1 MRDRKP
7 IPKNQSEVTQAA
19 LNDAYLTS
27 RGRPT
32 SDSISQRHEN
42 RSLKTTRKTDKVK
55 DISIGLQDID
65 YAIKYYFDTIIKP
78 TVVQDGQRIDVPVRY
93 ASPERWKSVQQDGYY
108 RDTNGKLVL
117 PVIMYKRDGVE
128 KNRSLGNK
136 IDGNLASLF
145 QVFETRY
152 NQRNQYDRFSILNNR
167 IPSKQYYVSV
177 VPDYVTVTYSVSIFT
192 NYVEQNNKI
201 IEAIEFASDSYWGQE
216 NRWHFRTMLDSFS
229 TTNIINTGEDKAA
242 VTTVTLK
249 VNGYLI
255 ADSVNKHLADT
266 GMHYSPAQVIF
277 GLETVENINEKFVP
291 TSQIINS
298 QSGGTT
304 SFLGGAGDIAT
315 FSAPSPLV
323 TGQSLQTTSFVG
335 NGINVL
341 NNNQSYTGL
350 TPEDLA
356 YISTNISKT
365 ADVVAP
371 VTATFNATSFL
382 EPSAGSQ
389 LPPTSISN
397 FTFYAN
403 SFPISY
409 NEITGWGS
417 DGMGNLILTIDPT
430 ALGYYLTDKIITAV
444 GKFT

>member
-7 IPKNQSEVTQAA
+7 IPKNSSEITQEA
-19 LNDAYLTS
+19 LNNAYLTS
-27 RGRPT
+27 QGKPT
-32 SDSISQRHEN
+32 SDSIAQRHQN
-42 RSLKTTRKTDKVK
+42 RAGQTTRKTDKVK
-55 DISIGLQDID
+55 DISIGLEDID

-117 PVIMYKRDGVE
+117 PVIMYKRDSVE

-152 NQRNQYDRFSILNNR
+152 NQRNQYDKFSILNNR

-229 TTNIINTGEDKAA
+229 TTNIINNNEDKAA

-266 GMHYSPAQVIF
+266 GMHYSPAQVVF
-277 GLETVENINEKFVP
+277 GLETTPDLGSITPKTQIPENNSARS
-291 TSQIINS
+291 TSFIGDGVSIKNTIVSGAALADLTYLNTNKAIIATSITAPNIINIA
-298 QSGGTT
+298 
-304 SFLGGAGDIAT
+304 GASI
-315 FSAPSPLV
+315 
-323 TGQSLQTTSFVG
+323 
-335 NGINVL
+335 L
-341 NNNQSYTGL
+341 NPDAAS
-350 TPEDLA
+350 
-356 YISTNISKT
+356 S
-365 ADVVAP
+365 
-371 VTATFNATSFL
+371 
-382 EPSAGSQ
+382 
-389 LPPTSISN
+389 LPPTTINN
-397 FTFYAN
+397 FIIYAN
-403 SFPISY
+403 GVLIPSY
-409 NEITGWGS
+409 LATLVPYSGGVSIQINIA
-417 DGMGNLILTIDPT
+417 
-430 ALGYYLTDKIITAV
+430 ALGYPLQSNYQVLVI
-444 GKFT
+444 GKFQ

>member
-7 IPKNQSEVTQAA
+7 IPKNQSEVTQAS

-27 RGRPT
+27 QGRPV
-32 SDSISQRHEN
+32 SDSVAQRHEN
-42 RSLKTTRKTDKVK
+42 RALQTTRKTDKVK
-55 DISIGLQDID
+55 DISIGLEDID

-128 KNRSLGNK
+128 KNRKLGNK

-152 NQRNQYDRFSILNNR
+152 NQRNQYDKFSILNNR

-177 VPDYVTVTYSVSIFT
+177 VPDYVTITYSVSIFT

-229 TTNIINTGEDKAA
+229 TTNIINSGEDKAA

-266 GMHYSPAQVIF
+266 GMHYSPAQIVF
-277 GLETVENINEKFVP
+277 GLETTPDINGVTPKTQIPESNSARSTSFIGDGVSIRNTIVTGAALADLTYLNTNKALLATSITAPDTINIAGASILQPDASSSLPTTTINNFIIYANGVLIPSSLATLVP
-291 TSQIINS
+291 Y
-298 QSGGTT
+298 SGGV
-304 SFLGGAGDIAT
+304 SI
-315 FSAPSPLV
+315 
-323 TGQSLQTTSFVG
+323 Q
-335 NGINVL
+335 I
-341 NNNQSYTGL
+341 
-350 TPEDLA
+350 
-356 YISTNISKT
+356 NIS
-365 ADVVAP
+365 
-371 VTATFNATSFL
+371 
-382 EPSAGSQ
+382 
-389 LPPTSISN
+389 
-397 FTFYAN
+397 
-403 SFPISY
+403 
-409 NEITGWGS
+409 
-417 DGMGNLILTIDPT
+417 
-430 ALGYYLTDKIITAV
+430 ALGYPLQSNYQIIV
-444 GKFT
+444 IGKFQ

>member
-7 IPKNQSEVTQAA
+7 IPKNQSEVTQAS

-27 RGRPT
+27 QGRPV
-32 SDSISQRHEN
+32 SDSVAQRHEN
-42 RSLKTTRKTDKVK
+42 RALQTTRKTDKVK
-55 DISIGLQDID
+55 DISIGLEDID

-128 KNRSLGNK
+128 KNRKLGNK

-152 NQRNQYDRFSILNNR
+152 NQRNQYDKFSILNNR

-177 VPDYVTVTYSVSIFT
+177 VPDYVTITYSVSIFT

-229 TTNIINTGEDKAA
+229 TTNIINSGEDKAA

-266 GMHYSPAQVIF
+266 GMHYSPAQIVF
-277 GLETVENINEKFVP
+277 GLETTPDINGVTPKTQIPESNSARSTSFIGDGVSIRNTIVTGAALADLTYLNTNKALLATSITAPDTINIAGASILQPDASSSLPTTTINNFIIYANGVLIPSSLATLVP
-291 TSQIINS
+291 Y
-298 QSGGTT
+298 SGGV
-304 SFLGGAGDIAT
+304 SIQINIA
-315 FSAPSPLV
+315 
-323 TGQSLQTTSFVG
+323 
-335 NGINVL
+335 
-341 NNNQSYTGL
+341 
-350 TPEDLA
+350 
-356 YISTNISKT
+356 
-365 ADVVAP
+365 
-371 VTATFNATSFL
+371 
-382 EPSAGSQ
+382 
-389 LPPTSISN
+389 
-397 FTFYAN
+397 
-403 SFPISY
+403 
-409 NEITGWGS
+409 
-417 DGMGNLILTIDPT
+417 
-430 ALGYYLTDKIITAV
+430 ALGYPLQSNYQIIV
-444 GKFT
+444 IGKFQ

>member
-19 LNDAYLTS
+19 LNDAYLAS
-27 RGRPT
+27 QGRPV
-32 SDSISQRHEN
+32 SDSVAQRHEN
-42 RSLKTTRKTDKVK
+42 RALQTTRKTDKVK
-55 DISIGLQDID
+55 DISIGLEDID

-128 KNRSLGNK
+128 KNRKLGNK

-152 NQRNQYDRFSILNNR
+152 NQRNQYDKFSILNNR

-216 NRWHFRTMLDSFS
+216 NRWHFRTTLDNFS
-229 TTNIINTGEDKAA
+229 TTNIINSGEDKAA

-266 GMHYSPAQVIF
+266 GIHYSPAQIVF
-277 GLETVENINEKFVP
+277 GLETTPDLKTISPKTQMPQSNSARSTSFIGDGVNIRNTIVNGAALADLTYLNTNKALLA
-291 TSQIINS
+291 TSITAPNIINIAGAS
-298 QSGGTT
+298 ILDPALSSSLPATTINNFIIYANGVLIPSSLATLVPYSGGV
-304 SFLGGAGDIAT
+304 SIQINIA
-315 FSAPSPLV
+315 
-323 TGQSLQTTSFVG
+323 
-335 NGINVL
+335 
-341 NNNQSYTGL
+341 
-350 TPEDLA
+350 
-356 YISTNISKT
+356 
-365 ADVVAP
+365 
-371 VTATFNATSFL
+371 
-382 EPSAGSQ
+382 
-389 LPPTSISN
+389 
-397 FTFYAN
+397 
-403 SFPISY
+403 
-409 NEITGWGS
+409 
-417 DGMGNLILTIDPT
+417 
-430 ALGYYLTDKIITAV
+430 ALGYPLQPDYQVIVI
-444 GKFT
+444 GKFQ

>member
-27 RGRPT
+27 QGKPI
-32 SDSISQRHEN
+32 SDSIAQRHQN
-42 RSLKTTRKTDKVK
+42 RALQTTRKTDKVK

-65 YAIKYYFDTIIKP
+65 YAIKYYFDTVIKP
-78 TVVQDGQRIDVPVRY
+78 SVVQDGQRIDVPVRY

-128 KNRSLGNK
+128 KNRNLGNK

-152 NQRNQYDRFSILNNR
+152 NQRNQYDKFSLLNNR

-177 VPDYVTVTYSVSIFT
+177 VPDYVIITYTVSIFT

-229 TTNIINTGEDKAA
+229 TTNIINSGEDKAA

-255 ADSVNKHLADT
+255 ADSINRHLADT
-266 GMHYSPAQVIF
+266 EMHYSPAQVVF
-277 GLETVENINEKFVP
+277 GLEVVDNPTENFNAA
-291 TSQIINS
+291 SQIAAS
-298 QSGGTT
+298 QGG
-304 SFLGGAGDIAT
+304 
-315 FSAPSPLV
+315 
-323 TGQSLQTTSFVG
+323 GQTSFVG
-335 NGINVL
+335 NGSNV
-341 NNNQSYTGL
+341 
-350 TPEDLA
+350 
-356 YISTNISKT
+356 TNINSPGLSNAEVIYLNTFVTKVTT
-365 ADVVAP
+365 AIDGSGI
-371 VTATFNATSFL
+371 TATFPGTSIL
-382 EPSAGSQ
+382 QPPGGSI
-389 LPPTSISN
+389 LPPTSQAQ
-397 FTFYAN
+397 FTFLAN
-403 SFPISY
+403 SLPITA
-409 NEITGWGS
+409 NEITYFGS
-417 DGMGNLILTIDPT
+417 DGFGNVILTINPQ
-430 ALGYYLTDKIITAV
+430 ALGYYLTGKTITV
-444 GKFT
+444 IGKFQ

>member
-19 LNDAYLTS
+19 LNDAYLAS
-27 RGRPT
+27 QGRPV
-32 SDSISQRHEN
+32 SDSVAQRHEN
-42 RSLKTTRKTDKVK
+42 RALQTTRKTDKVK
-55 DISIGLQDID
+55 DISIGLEDID

-128 KNRSLGNK
+128 KNRKLGNK

-152 NQRNQYDRFSILNNR
+152 NQRNQYDKFSILNNR

-216 NRWHFRTMLDSFS
+216 NRWHFRTTLDSFS
-229 TTNIINTGEDKAA
+229 TTNIINSGEDKAA

-266 GMHYSPAQVIF
+266 GIHYSPAQIVF
-277 GLETVENINEKFVP
+277 GLETTPDINGVTPKTQIPESNSAKSTSFIGDGVSIRNTIVTGAALADLTYLNTNKALLATSITAPDTINIAGADILQPDASSSLPTTTINNFIIYANGVLIPSSLATLVP
-291 TSQIINS
+291 Y
-298 QSGGTT
+298 SGGV
-304 SFLGGAGDIAT
+304 SIQINIA
-315 FSAPSPLV
+315 
-323 TGQSLQTTSFVG
+323 
-335 NGINVL
+335 
-341 NNNQSYTGL
+341 
-350 TPEDLA
+350 
-356 YISTNISKT
+356 
-365 ADVVAP
+365 
-371 VTATFNATSFL
+371 
-382 EPSAGSQ
+382 
-389 LPPTSISN
+389 
-397 FTFYAN
+397 
-403 SFPISY
+403 
-409 NEITGWGS
+409 
-417 DGMGNLILTIDPT
+417 
-430 ALGYYLTDKIITAV
+430 ALGYPLQSNYQIIV
-444 GKFT
+444 IGKFQ